1 MKFWRNSWC
10 SQEPFKVM
18 FPILFALFKAKEA
31 WVPDLW
37 EQRERG
43 GVWNFHF
50 ARNPNDWE
58 LDSMERSLFQQQ
70 GHWVNREQEDR
81 VV

>member
-70 GHWVNREQEDR
+70 GHWMNRE
-81 VV
+81 